1 MKARL
6 LSYNNAP
13 VWQIG
18 GEIVTGL
25 HADHIRFPELPGN
38 LLHAADADLDA
49 GQQRRARTASK
60 RRIWPASWRGT
71 RTTC

>member
-18 GEIVTGL
+18 GEIITGL
-25 HADHIRFPELPGN
+25 SADHIRFPELPGN
-38 LLHAADADLDA
+38 LYTHPTLIWTLDNSGA
-49 GQQRRARTASK
+49 QRHRSK
-60 RRIWPASWRGT
+60 RRISRPSCRGT
-71 RTTC
+71 PTTC